1 MIRETDQLQ
10 PTFLLLA
17 PKRIPDLRLFRR
29 NVIKVHVGDRF
40 VRAGVRGQA
49 DLHGY
54 WLGGAGIEIELK
66 AARGRST
73 PEQIAWATFCQ
84 GWGVRHLVLKADA
97 RETAEET
104 AERWC
109 REVEVMRPIA

>member
-10 PTFLLLA
+10 PAFLLLA

-29 NVIKVHVGDRF
+29 NVIKVHIGDRF
-40 VRAGVRGQA
+40 VRAGIRGQA

-54 WLGGAGIEIELK
+54 WRGGTGIEVELK

-73 PEQIAWATFCQ
+73 PEQIAWATFCRE
-84 GWGVRHLVLKADA
+84 WGVQHLVLKALA
-97 RETAEET
+97 KETTEET

-109 REVEVMRPIA
+109 REVEALRPR